1 MTLSSSNISNNGLG
15 PDGKAVVVD
24 LADGHYEGE
33 QFARAA
39 TDTAQAFAVPGRVEA
54 PVAYDAVILAGFG
67 GPEGQDDVIP
77 FLRNVTRGRGIPDE
91 RLEEVAHHYR
101 HFGGVSPINQQN
113 RDLVAALDA
122 ELRAR
127 GIDLPVYW
135 GNRNWMPYVA
145 DAVQQ
150 LHADGHRRVLALAT
164 SAYSSY
170 SSCRQYR
177 EDLADALEAT
187 GVGEQLQIDK
197 VAQFFDHPGFVT
209 PFVDGIR
216 SGLEKLREHGIEKPD
231 EIEVLFSTH
240 SIPVAD
246 AERSGPR
253 DRDFGPGGAYAAQHT
268 AVAEQIMRTLGSESP
283 WQLVYQS
290 RSGPPSVPWLEP
302 DVNDAIAALPAQGRR
317 GVLIVPLG
325 FVSDHMEVMW
335 DLDTEAIETATELG
349 LVAVRTATPGTS
361 PTYVAGLVDLIEER
375 LNGTPASQRPRVT
388 SLGPWFDVCRPGCCE
403 NARLGFRPALAGLTP

>member
-1 MTLSSSNISNNGLG
+1 MTAENFRPKPPHATGAYCAPGAAVCGATPAAESG
-15 PDGKAVVVD
+15 PA
-24 LADGHYEGE
+24 H
-33 QFARAA
+33 
-39 TDTAQAFAVPGRVEA
+39 VEE
-54 PVAYDAVILAGFG
+54 PVAYDALLLLGFG

-77 FLRNVTRGRGIPDE
+77 FLRNVTAGRGIPDE

-150 LHADGHRRVLALAT
+150 LHADDHRRVLALAT

-187 GVGEQLQIDK
+187 GLGEQLQIDK

-375 LNGTPASQRPRVT
+375 LQGTPASQRERVT

>member
-1 MTLSSSNISNNGLG
+1 MCGATPAAASG
-15 PDGKAVVVD
+15 PA
-24 LADGHYEGE
+24 H
-33 QFARAA
+33 
-39 TDTAQAFAVPGRVEA
+39 VEE
-54 PVAYDAVILAGFG
+54 PVAYDALLLLGFG

-77 FLRNVTRGRGIPDE
+77 FLRNVTAGRGIPDE

>member
-1 MTLSSSNISNNGLG
+1 VTAENFRPKPPHATGAYCAPGAAVCGATPAAESG
-15 PDGKAVVVD
+15 PA
-24 LADGHYEGE
+24 H
-33 QFARAA
+33 
-39 TDTAQAFAVPGRVEA
+39 VEE
-54 PVAYDAVILAGFG
+54 PVAYDALLLLGFG

-77 FLRNVTRGRGIPDE
+77 FLRNVTAGRGIPDE

-187 GVGEQLQIDK
+187 GLGEQLQIDK

-349 LVAVRTATPGTS
+349 LVAVRIATPGTS

>member
-1 MTLSSSNISNNGLG
+1 MTAENFRPKPPHATGAYCAPGAAVCGATPAAESG
-15 PDGKAVVVD
+15 PA
-24 LADGHYEGE
+24 H
-33 QFARAA
+33 
-39 TDTAQAFAVPGRVEA
+39 VEE
-54 PVAYDAVILAGFG
+54 PVAYDALLLLGFG

-77 FLRNVTRGRGIPDE
+77 FLRNVTAGRGIPDE

-150 LHADGHRRVLALAT
+150 LHADDHRRVLALAT

-187 GVGEQLQIDK
+187 GLGEQLQIDK

-335 DLDTEAIETATELG
+335 DLDTEAIEAATELG

-375 LNGTPASQRPRVT
+375 LQGTPASQRERVT

>member
-1 MTLSSSNISNNGLG
+1 MTAENFRPKPPHATGAYCAPGAAVCGATPAAESG
-15 PDGKAVVVD
+15 PA
-24 LADGHYEGE
+24 H
-33 QFARAA
+33 
-39 TDTAQAFAVPGRVEA
+39 VEE
-54 PVAYDAVILAGFG
+54 PVAYDALLLLGFG

-77 FLRNVTRGRGIPDE
+77 FLRNVTAGRGIPDE

-127 GIDLPVYW
+127 GIDLPLYW

-216 SGLEKLREHGIEKPD
+216 SGLEQLREHGIEKPD

-375 LNGTPASQRPRVT
+375 LQGTPASQRERVT

>member
-1 MTLSSSNISNNGLG
+1 VTESTFRPKPPRATGAYCAPGASVCGATPAAASG
-15 PDGKAVVVD
+15 PA
-24 LADGHYEGE
+24 H
-33 QFARAA
+33 
-39 TDTAQAFAVPGRVEA
+39 VEE
-54 PVAYDAVILAGFG
+54 PVAYDALLLLGFG
-67 GPEGQDDVIP
+67 GPEGQEDVIP
-77 FLRNVTRGRGIPDE
+77 FLRNVTAGRGIPDE

-101 HFGGVSPINQQN
+101 HFGGVSPINAQN
-113 RDLVAALDA
+113 RALVAALEA
-122 ELRAR
+122 ELAR
-127 GIDLPVYW
+127 RDIDLPVYW

-187 GVGEQLQIDK
+187 GLGEQLQIDK
-197 VAQFFDHPGFVT
+197 VGQFFDHPGFVDS
-209 PFVDGIR
+209 FVDGIR
-216 SGLEKLREHGIEKPD
+216 DGLGHLRAQGIED
-231 EIEVLFSTH
+231 ASDIEILFSTH

-246 AERSGPR
+246 ADRSGPR
-253 DRDFGPGGAYAAQHT
+253 DRDFGEGGAYAAQHT
-268 AVAEQIMRTLGSESP
+268 AVAEEIVRRLGIDSS

-302 DVNDAIAALPAQGRR
+302 DVNDAIRELPAKGRR
-317 GVLIVPLG
+317 AVLIVPLG

-335 DLDTEAIETATELG
+335 DLDTEAVETAREVG
-349 LVAVRTATPGTS
+349 LVPVRTATPGIS
-361 PTYVAGLVDLIEER
+361 PIYVAGLVDLVRER
-375 LNGTPASQRPRVT
+375 LEGTPAFERVRAT

-403 NARLGFRPALAGLTP
+403 NARLGFRPALAGLQP

>member
-1 MTLSSSNISNNGLG
+1 MLTETGLG
-15 PDGKAVVVD
+15 
-24 LADGHYEGE
+24 E
-33 QFARAA
+33 
-39 TDTAQAFAVPGRVEA
+39 RV
-54 PVAYDAVILAGFG
+54 
-67 GPEGQDDVIP
+67 
-77 FLRNVTRGRGIPDE
+77 T
-91 RLEEVAHHYR
+91 
-101 HFGGVSPINQQN
+101 
-113 RDLVAALDA
+113 
-122 ELRAR
+122 
-127 GIDLPVYW
+127 
-135 GNRNWMPYVA
+135 
-145 DAVQQ
+145 
-150 LHADGHRRVLALAT
+150 
-164 SAYSSY
+164 
-170 SSCRQYR
+170 
-177 EDLADALEAT
+177 
-187 GVGEQLQIDK
+187 IDK
-197 VAQFFDHPGFVT
+197 VRQFFDHPGFVT